1 MRHTD
6 YFISQ
11 LWEFFR
17 SYTCLKLLFIFDTI
31 TVFKKSNSIFYIFIL
46 NKRCTDSL
54 LPTKLTEY
62 DILYYSFSNLGWTM
76 LRKDYNIRTPGRK
89 CLSSSIEGLAKSSV
103 IDILFY
109 YCPVTYHTDLCWF
122 KAFACMWPWVAY
134 FTVPTCLN
142 MRCYVLDLFS
152 IEVTFLCTW
161 ISFYFWKHI

>member
-11 LWEFFR
+11 LWQFFR

-31 TVFKKSNSIFYIFIL
+31 TVFKKSNSIFYILIL

-89 CLSSSIEGLAKSSV
+89 CLSASIEGLAKSSV

-109 YCPVTYHTDLCWF
+109 YCPVTYHTDLWWF
-122 KAFACMWPWVAY
+122 KALFHSTNVFKY
-134 FTVPTCLN
+134 EVLCL
-142 MRCYVLDLFS
+142 RL
-152 IEVTFLCTW
+152 I
-161 ISFYFWKHI
+161 FY